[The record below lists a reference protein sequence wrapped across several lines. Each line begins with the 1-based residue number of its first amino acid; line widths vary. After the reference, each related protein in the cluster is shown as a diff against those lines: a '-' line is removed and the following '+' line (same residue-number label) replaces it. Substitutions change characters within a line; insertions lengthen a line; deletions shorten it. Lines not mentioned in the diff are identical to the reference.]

1 MRDNNKK
8 KYRARLKKKIRIRKK
23 IFGTEDCPRLVVYR
37 SNKHI
42 SAQIVND
49 SNNIVLVSASSFSK
63 DLRQSLGKKS
73 KSEMSVGVGKELAKK
88 ALKKKIKKV
97 VFDRNGYL
105 YHGRIKALADA
116 SREAGLKL

>member
-63 DLRQSLGKKS
+63 DLRQSLEKKS
-73 KSEMSVGVGKELAKK
+73 KSEMSVGVGKELVKK

>member
-63 DLRQSLGKKS
+63 DLRQSLEKKS

>member
-1 MRDNNKK
+1 
-8 KYRARLKKKIRIRKK
+8 
-23 IFGTEDCPRLVVYR
+23 LVVYR

-63 DLRQSLGKKS
+63 DLRQSLEKKS

-105 YHGRIKALADA
+105 YHGRIKALAEA

>member
-23 IFGTEDCPRLVVYR
+23 IFGTKECPRLVVYR

-49 SNNIVLVSASSFSK
+49 SNNIVLVSSSSFSMSCE
-63 DLRQSLGKKS
+63 DFLDEEP

-105 YHGRIKALADA
+105 YHGRIKALAEA

>member
-63 DLRQSLGKKS
+63 DLRQSLEKKS

-105 YHGRIKALADA
+105 YHGRIKALAEA

>member
-8 KYRARLKKKIRIRKK
+8 KYRARLKKKIRIKKK
-23 IFGTEDCPRLVVYR
+23 IFGTKERPRLVVYR

-49 SNNIVLVSASSFSK
+49 SNNVVLVSASSFSK
-63 DLRQSLGKKS
+63 DLRQSLEKKS
-73 KSEMSVGVGKELAKK
+73 KSGMSVEVGKDLAKK

-97 VFDRNGYL
+97 VFDRNGYI

>member
-37 SNKHI
+37 SNKHV

-63 DLRQSLGKKS
+63 DLRQSLEKKS

-105 YHGRIKALADA
+105 YHGRIKALAEA